1 MNNFASLREVTG
13 REKKKSQL
21 RSLQVW
27 EARLKL
33 TRTFLH
39 SEGPACPANLQ
50 LLGRLR
56 VLCLQL
62 SGLLTIVSQDKTN
75 NLLSQ
80 MFF

>member
-1 MNNFASLREVTG
+1 MNNFASLRAVTG

-21 RSLQVW
+21 RSLQVS